1 MKIFLCYQERL
12 KKNLKE
18 SDKKIEEN
26 FCLYWGTLLAREERL
41 FGPFNSPQSQLKTNE
56 LFQNLIWFKHFN

>member
-41 FGPFNSPQSQLKTNE
+41 FSAF
-56 LFQNLIWFKHFN
+56 

>member
-1 MKIFLCYQERL
+1 MNENIFMLPRKI

-41 FGPFNSPQSQLKTNE
+41 FSAF
-56 LFQNLIWFKHFN
+56 